1 MKCIAIVAAFIPLFV
16 FGQIRNTHFG
26 NPVLEGNEPS
36 IAINPTN
43 KNDIWLGYNTSNL
56 FHSNDAGKSW
66 ESVNTNT
73 SYGYYGDPVLKFSN
87 KGIIYFTHLA
97 KNKSKNWPTWFD
109 CIVFERSLDGKVFES
124 TCVASD
130 NNKMQDKYISLNP
143 INTPGEEKTIR
154 KSLYNQRFIE
164 S

>member
-56 FHSNDAGKSW
+56 
-66 ESVNTNT
+66 
-73 SYGYYGDPVLKFSN
+73 
-87 KGIIYFTHLA
+87 
-97 KNKSKNWPTWFD
+97 
-109 CIVFERSLDGKVFES
+109 
-124 TCVASD
+124 
-130 NNKMQDKYISLNP
+130 
-143 INTPGEEKTIR
+143 
-154 KSLYNQRFIE
+154 
-164 S
+164 